1 MVPRVTAE
9 IDAMPDARRDDL
21 TEQEQVAATDASR
34 IAELLVTVEALET
47 ANAKLLAEKDNLGVW
62 LPLKAAAADAGVP
75 YETARSWAAAKK
87 IESRR
92 DGGRVFV
99 GVNSL
104 IDRLKRLG
112 RRS

>member
-1 MVPRVTAE
+1 MPIAYRIDPIDPPTTTA
-9 IDAMPDARRDDL
+9 PS
-21 TEQEQVAATDASR
+21 AATDASR
-34 IAELLVTVEALET
+34 IVELLATIAALRDYNE
-47 ANAKLLAEKDNLGVW
+47 KLLAEKDDPGVW

-75 YETARSWAAAKK
+75 YETARSWAAANK

>member
-1 MVPRVTAE
+1 MPIAHR
-9 IDAMPDARRDDL
+9 IDPIDPPTT
-21 TEQEQVAATDASR
+21 TEPPAGTDAR

-75 YETARSWAAAKK
+75 YETARSWAATKK

>member
-1 MVPRVTAE
+1 MPIAYLAE
-9 IDAMPDARRDDL
+9 QFEFPGNLPETLPD
-21 TEQEQVAATDASR
+21 VAPEAPAVGTV
-34 IAELLVTVEALET
+34 AELLVTVEALQI
-47 ANAKLLAEKDNLGVW
+47 ANAKLLAEKGDPGVW

-75 YETARSWAAAKK
+75 YETARSWAATKK